1 MKLFVQLS
9 CAIAIF
15 AHSAAA
21 QEPLTVTEPS
31 SVQAPSE
38 VLEDA
43 AVDSANVTPVVDA
56 TTAEEWLVQLKKA
69 LTQTNFD
76 AGVVTTKAN
85 KTESFKWIHGVVGG
99 REVESIS
106 SLIGGRVST
115 IRQGNTV
122 SFIEPNKPVYSI
134 ASDSIRN
141 FIPPVFYQN
150 PKTLEDSYQFVMVSK
165 NQVGGRAA
173 QLIRIESIDNTTYN
187 IWLWLDLETGLPL
200 RMDYI
205 NLKGEVVERVL
216 MTHLTVFSGPNEDV
230 YKLAGLSLPQPA
242 ADSIASTEDTND
254 WKMDWVPRGFEL
266 KKSDRHHVSI
276 SREVSDY
283 YLYSDGLFEFSIYIQ
298 RPLES
303 YESPLLLREGAT
315 AFVMLNAGGF
325 DVTVVGAIPVET
337 AYKIASNIKRNS
349 AQ

>member
-1 MKLFVQLS
+1 MKLFVQLL
-9 CAIAIF
+9 CVIALF
-15 AHSAAA
+15 AHSAKA
-21 QEPLTVTEPS
+21 QDSETVNNLTPAQTTESETQASSEPPK
-31 SVQAPSE
+31 
-38 VLEDA
+38 VL
-43 AVDSANVTPVVDA
+43 A
-56 TTAEEWLVQLKKA
+56 TTLYDWLVQMKKA
-69 LTQTNFD
+69 LTETNFD

-85 KTESFKWIHGVVGG
+85 KTESFKWIHGVVGD

-115 IRQGNTV
+115 IRQGSTV
-122 SFIEPNKPVYSI
+122 SFIEPNKPVYSV

-141 FIPPVFYQN
+141 FIPPIFYKD
-150 PKTLEDSYQFVMVSK
+150 PKELEDSYQFVMVSK

-173 QLIRIESIDNTTYN
+173 QLIRIESIDNATYN

-200 RMDYI
+200 RLDYI
-205 NLKGEVVERVL
+205 NLKGEVVERML

-242 ADSIASTEDTND
+242 ADVIATADDTND

-266 KKSDRHHVSI
+266 IKSDRHHVSI

-303 YESPLLLREGAT
+303 YDSPLLLREGAT

-325 DVTVVGAIPVET
+325 DVTVVGAIPVDT
-337 AYKIASNIKRNS
+337 AYKIATHTRRN
-349 AQ
+349 

>member
-1 MKLFVQLS
+1 MKLFVHLL
-9 CAIAIF
+9 CVIALF
-15 AHSAAA
+15 AHSAKA
-21 QEPLTVTEPS
+21 QDSETVNNLTPTQTTESETQDS
-31 SVQAPSE
+31 SAPPR
-38 VLEDA
+38 VL
-43 AVDSANVTPVVDA
+43 A
-56 TTAEEWLVQLKKA
+56 TTVDGWLAQLKKA
-69 LTQTNFD
+69 LTETNFD

-115 IRQGNTV
+115 IRQGSTV
-122 SFIEPNKPVYSI
+122 SFIEPNKPVYSV

-141 FIPPVFYQN
+141 FIPPIFYKD
-150 PKTLEDSYQFVMVSK
+150 PKELEDSYQFVMVSK

-173 QLIRIESIDNTTYN
+173 QLIRIESIDNATYN

-200 RMDYI
+200 RLDYI
-205 NLKGEVVERVL
+205 NLKGEVVERML

-242 ADSIASTEDTND
+242 ADVIATADDTND

-266 KKSDRHHVSI
+266 IKSDRHHVSI

-303 YESPLLLREGAT
+303 YDSPLLLREGAT

-325 DVTVVGAIPVET
+325 DVTVVGAIPVDT
-337 AYKIASNIKRNS
+337 AYKIATHTRRN
-349 AQ
+349 